1 MKIIAKN
8 NLKRRTT
15 TKDENQGQNNR
26 KTVKGIVD
34 NEVDEMIQDMK
45 FLTSMKHINVI
56 RLHEI
61 INDPDSDKVYLIMD
75 YLQGGNLSELL
86 EEYDEGIPAER
97 ARGYFRGL
105 LSAIHYCHEVKKI
118 AHRDIK
124 PENIMLDD
132 NYNLKIVDFGF
143 ASAIEGRDG
152 SGFNETELGSPA
164 YMAPEI
170 F

>member
-1 MKIIAKN
+1 MNQKNKKVFAMKIIAKN

-124 PENIMLDD
+124 PENIMLDK
-132 NYNLKIVDFGF
+132 YGQVYLTDFGVSEF
-143 ASAIEGRDG
+143 
-152 SGFNETELGSPA
+152 F
-164 YMAPEI
+164 
-170 F
+170 

>member
-1 MKIIAKN
+1 MTKKDGRQIRVAYIVLDKIGGGELFDYVLNSGAF
-8 NLKRRTT
+8 
-15 TKDENQGQNNR
+15 
-26 KTVKGIVD
+26 TVPQARYYLLQLLKGIHFV
-34 NEVDEMIQDMK
+34 
-45 FLTSMKHINVI
+45 H
-56 RLHEI
+56 
-61 INDPDSDKVYLIMD
+61 
-75 YLQGGNLSELL
+75 
-86 EEYDEGIPAER
+86 
-97 ARGYFRGL
+97 
-105 LSAIHYCHEVKKI
+105 SAGF
-118 AHRDIK
+118 AHRDLK